1 MEGLIVILLYAFKL
15 AFLALLACVKTK
27 VFSLKSEV
35 KKAYLHAHK
44 RILIILSIIKEVYA
58 HAITSLC
65 RYVVSVSKALHM
77 CYCAQARGYEVCDI
91 TDISANALRH
101 YFEHCN

>member
-15 AFLALLACVKTK
+15 AVLASLACVKTK

-44 RILIILSIIKEVYA
+44 RILIMPSVMKEVFTA
-58 HAITSLC
+58 A
-65 RYVVSVSKALHM
+65 
-77 CYCAQARGYEVCDI
+77 GYKSPVKIEI
-91 TDISANALRH
+91 LKGAGLLI
-101 YFEHCN
+101 